1 MAERN
6 AALPEDRRMLLRI
19 GINFGKVIIDGDDIF
34 GDGVNVAARLQE
46 IASPGGIALSGKVH
60 EEVADKVEAKF
71 AGDGARELKNIARPI
86 QVWRWPPDGAGT
98 GAAPLP
104 PILLLPLPDKPSIA
118 VLPFENLSGDPEQAY
133 FADGITEDII
143 TALSRIRWLFVIAR
157 NTTFTYRDR
166 AVDIQAV
173 ARELGVRYILED
185 SVRKAGNRIRVTAQL
200 IDGANDQQ
208 LWAERYDR
216 DLQDIFDLQDEIT
229 ETVVGAIEPEVAQAE
244 LHRTKAKRPENL
256 DAWDLCLRARA
267 QVNTFTQ
274 EAMEEAVN
282 LSRQAIEKDPNLARA
297 HSTLGLAYQRQ
308 LLLNY
313 ADDPKA
319 VKISFEQTV
328 QRAVALDREDA
339 ESHTVLGMA
348 IFRMGNADEAL
359 SVLRTAI
366 DLNPICLRPFHPWPG
381 AGHLQP
387 PGRGH
392 GLS

>member
-1 MAERN
+1 
-6 AALPEDRRMLLRI
+6 
-19 GINFGKVIIDGDDIF
+19 
-34 GDGVNVAARLQE
+34 
-46 IASPGGIALSGKVH
+46 
-60 EEVADKVEAKF
+60 
-71 AGDGARELKNIARPI
+71 
-86 QVWRWPPDGAGT
+86 
-98 GAAPLP
+98 
-104 PILLLPLPDKPSIA
+104 
-118 VLPFENLSGDPEQAY
+118 
-133 FADGITEDII
+133 
-143 TALSRIRWLFVIAR
+143 
-157 NTTFTYRDR
+157 
-166 AVDIQAV
+166 
-173 ARELGVRYILED
+173 
-185 SVRKAGNRIRVTAQL
+185 
-200 IDGANDQQ
+200 
-208 LWAERYDR
+208 
-216 DLQDIFDLQDEIT
+216 LQDEIT
-229 ETVVGAIEPEVAQAE
+229 ETGVGAIEPEVAQAE

-313 ADDPKA
+313 ADDPEA

-366 DLNPICLRPFHPWPG
+366 DLNPSYAFAHSTLGLVLGTSSRPEEAMVYHETAIRLSPRDPQLAIFLSRYANSCINAEKYEQAVELSKRAMHLAGGGLWLTFVEAATALAHLGRIGEAREMIARMKAIRPNASIAAVRRAFPFADPAADKHYTDGLRL
-381 AGHLQP
+381 AGLNED
-387 PGRGH
+387 
-392 GLS
+392 